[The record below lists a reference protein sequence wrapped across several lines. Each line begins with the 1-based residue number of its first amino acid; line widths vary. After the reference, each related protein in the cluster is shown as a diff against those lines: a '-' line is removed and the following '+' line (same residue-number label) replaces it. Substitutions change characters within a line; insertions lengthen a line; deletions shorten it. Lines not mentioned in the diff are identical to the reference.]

1 MAPAICNLVSQW
13 DPPKK
18 QSSPKNKFI
27 STPTKTKMDTQNNVF
42 EQVAPL
48 KKWQFFGIYALFL
61 ECKSIF
67 NLKYG
72 HPARFGASI

>member
-1 MAPAICNLVSQW
+1 
-13 DPPKK
+13 
-18 QSSPKNKFI
+18 
-27 STPTKTKMDTQNNVF
+27 MDTQNNVF
-42 EQVAPL
+42 EQVAPF